1 MYVDTKHWCR
11 HTLGINN
18 AYVYCI
24 VRYLIYNQLL
34 SAENSVILGSY
45 LLLHTAVQCFFQCC
59 GSESF
64 YVDSDPLISYNSD
77 PEWKKKYFLVLL
89 ETSRKWKCGFEFIL
103 NRSRKEYPVP
113 DTGTFFSLSLFKAVL
128 GIQIKYRTSPRLG
141 STSGSYLDKTSRFF
155 RIRSGFLADP
165 DADSEKKSD
174 PDPGKK
180 TRIRNI

>member
-45 LLLHTAVQCFFQCC
+45 LLLLTAVQCFFQCC

-64 YVDSDPLISYNSD
+64 YVDSDPLILFPIIQIQNEKKNTFLFCLKQVESGNADLSSFKSE
-77 PEWKKKYFLVLL
+77 PEGISCPRY
-89 ETSRKWKCGFEFIL
+89 GDI
-103 NRSRKEYPVP
+103 
-113 DTGTFFSLSLFKAVL
+113 FFSLPF
-128 GIQIKYRTSPRLG
+128 
-141 STSGSYLDKTSRFF
+141 
-155 RIRSGFLADP
+155 
-165 DADSEKKSD
+165 
-174 PDPGKK
+174 
-180 TRIRNI
+180 

>member
-45 LLLHTAVQCFFQCC
+45 LLLLTAVQCFFQCC

-77 PEWKKKYFLVLL
+77 PEWKKILSCFAWNKSKV
-89 ETSRKWKCGFEFIL
+89 EMRIWVHL
-103 NRSRKEYPVP
+103 NRSWKEYPVP

-141 STSGSYLDKTSRFF
+141 STSGTYLDKTIDF
-155 RIRSGFLADP
+155 SG
-165 DADSEKKSD
+165 SD
-174 PDPGKK
+174 PDFWLIRIRTQKKVWSGSGKK
-180 TRIRNI
+180 PRIRNI